1 MADKEATV
9 YIVNVSRS
17 MKKKH
22 SGREVSDF
30 DWAMR
35 YVWDKIT
42 TTVAANRKTF
52 NVGVIGLGTDGTS
65 NELEDDEAYQ
75 HISILQPL
83 SQILMPDLRRLLAII
98 QPSNTDGGDD
108 VSALILAI
116 NMIIKHCKQLKWK
129 RKIVL
134 VTNGTGPI
142 DTDLENA
149 KEIVKKICSDD
160 IELVVLGV
168 DFDDAEYGYKEEGKS
183 QPKAFYEMWLREHVE
198 KCGGTFGTLAEAI
211 DELDL
216 PRVKVTRPV
225 HTYRGQLRLGDPTQ
239 YDTALCIDVER
250 YPRTMIRRP
259 ESATAFTLRSDL
271 GGDSMASSATL
282 APQGDQPEGSQSND
296 NVLTNV
302 RNMYTYLIT
311 DPEAE
316 GGKRAIGRDDLA
328 KGYEYGR
335 TAVHISESDENI
347 TKLETEAAMEIVG
360 FVSNTEV
367 CKMSTVKAQML
378 IAISSSGTYSW
389 NRQMSLSLK
398 RPMTKPSSPFHLS
411 YMLCTN
417 WDRVPSPG

>member
-9 YIVNVSRS
+9 YIVDVSRS
-17 MKKKH
+17 MRKEH
-22 SGREVSDF
+22 SGREESDL

-52 NVGVIGLGTDGTS
+52 NVGLLGLGTDETH

-75 HISILQPL
+75 HISVLQPL
-83 SQILMPDLRRLLAII
+83 SQVLMPDLRRLQAVI
-98 QPSNTDGGDD
+98 QPSNTDNRDA

-134 VTNGTGPI
+134 VTNGSGHI
-142 DTDLENA
+142 DTDPDNA
-149 KEIVKKICSDD
+149 KEIIKKINSDD
-160 IELVVLGV
+160 MELVVLGV
-168 DFDDAEYGYKEEGKS
+168 DFDDAEYSFKEEDKS
-183 QPKAFYEMWLREHVE
+183 PIKAQNERFLHDLVE
-198 KCGGTFGTLAEAI
+198 QCGGIFGTMAEAI

-216 PRVKVTRPV
+216 PRVKLTRPV
-225 HTYRGQLRLGDPTQ
+225 QTYRGQLRLGDPAQ

-259 ESATAFTLRSDL
+259 ESASSFTLRSDIE
-271 GGDSMASSATL
+271 GDFMASSATL
-282 APQGDQPEGSQSND
+282 APQGDQPEGSQSNE
-296 NVLTNV
+296 NFLTNV
-302 RNMYTYLIT
+302 RNQYAYQIN

-316 GGKRAIGRDDLA
+316 GGKRQVERDELA

-335 TAVHISESDENI
+335 TAVHINESDENI

-360 FVSNTEV
+360 FVSSSEASKFVT
-367 CKMSTVKAQML
+367 STVQML
-378 IAISSSGTYSW
+378 IVISLNGTFS
-389 NRQMSLSLK
+389 
-398 RPMTKPSSPFHLS
+398 
-411 YMLCTN
+411 
-417 WDRVPSPG
+417 